1 MADMLNRSQ
10 TNALTVTLRNLER
23 ALLDVESLCSDDTN
37 EQTGILLRRSNPLT
51 PSQRT
56 ELATQLAEA
65 RRGLGLL
72 AEQFAL
78 PTQVEDE
85 ARAARSK
92 LVISWATLEDI
103 KSRKLGR
110 YGKVSAALEE
120 DLDPQINRLIEVVNA
135 MERILPV
142 NDV

>member
-1 MADMLNRSQ
+1 MAEMLNRSQ

-23 ALLDVESLCSDDTN
+23 ALLDVESLCRVGPD
-37 EQTGILLRRSNPLT
+37 EQPGILLRRSNPLS

-78 PTQVEDE
+78 PMQVEDE

-120 DLDPQINRLIEVVNA
+120 DLDPQINLLIEVVNA